1 MTAHRLNQ
9 FDPTD
14 IGLKLGSQMRDMNPE
29 ARQKFVTALAIAS
42 GEPWQKVEAL
52 NFRGRG
58 YKREK
63 CECQITQFREPHRAP
78 TNFACRR
85 YATWKING
93 HNLCGVHANALVWE
107 RVLEE
112 NGYNAHSD
120 GILIQDS
127 LRPSEGREGETD

>member
-1 MTAHRLNQ
+1 MKPAELALQVAVLSPEDRRVFSMAL
-9 FDPTD
+9 
-14 IGLKLGSQMRDMNPE
+14 SQ
-29 ARQKFVTALAIAS
+29 AL

-63 CECQITQFREPHRAP
+63 CQCQITQYREPHRAP
-78 TNFACRR
+78 TLFACNR

-93 HNLCGVHANALVWE
+93 LNLCGTHANALIWE
-107 RVLEE
+107 RVLQE

-120 GILIQDS
+120 GILIQDGIRS
-127 LRPSEGREGETD
+127 SERRQEPTS